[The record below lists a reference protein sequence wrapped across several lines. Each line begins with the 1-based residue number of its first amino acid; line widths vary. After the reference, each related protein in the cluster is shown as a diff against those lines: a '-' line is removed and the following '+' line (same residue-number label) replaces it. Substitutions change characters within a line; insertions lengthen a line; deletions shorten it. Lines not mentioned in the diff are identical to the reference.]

1 MFVNKRSFQKY
12 ESRSTQKKG
21 NILNADLNSCFLM
34 FFSSF
39 FFLQRKLVCRSENL
53 TILCHQTCIHEKQ
66 RI

>member
-39 FFLQRKLVCRSENL
+39 FFLQRKLGLS
-53 TILCHQTCIHEKQ
+53 
-66 RI
+66 